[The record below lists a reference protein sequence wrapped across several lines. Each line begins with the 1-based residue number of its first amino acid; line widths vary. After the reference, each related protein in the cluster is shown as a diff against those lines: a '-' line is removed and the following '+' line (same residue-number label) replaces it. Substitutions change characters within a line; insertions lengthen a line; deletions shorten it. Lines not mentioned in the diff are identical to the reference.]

1 MKCKFYSEVTD
12 KCTFDGPPDD
22 CTYKDDPSKCSCFKP
37 KMIEYGSSDVYEKQ
51 DEFYKKYCRWC
62 SSLVCTGVEDVEAR
76 KGCKYYQHDYKE
88 RIIEEIKLLGAT
100 QDEID
105 LLTDQIALNG
115 INNNREPKSVAWA
128 ILQ

>member
-1 MKCKFYSEVTD
+1 MKRAIKSFARGGATTTMNVFFNSSNEDECYERSLPEMV
-12 KCTFDGPPDD
+12 
-22 CTYKDDPSKCSCFKP
+22 
-37 KMIEYGSSDVYEKQ
+37 EYGSSGVYEEQ

-62 SSLVCTGVEDVEAR
+62 SSLVCTGVEDVKAR
-76 KGCKYYQHDYKE
+76 KGCKCYQHDYKE
-88 RIIEEIKLLGAT
+88 RIIEEMKLLGAT

-105 LLTDQIALNG
+105 LLTVQIVLNG